1 MNSKGGDFMALDDIM
16 KDKYYL
22 ADTIVNAL
30 NAEIEALNLSTK
42 EKFQENL
49 YFSIDLTLEGV
60 RMKNKTIIHR
70 YYAWLFKH
78 FLANDISKPL
88 FFSMYDEILKTFKP
102 YLDDNEYDFIKAID
116 INEVVSQVKE
126 SISHITNA
134 EARFFL
140 DLLLKK
146 ERTKAKDFVI
156 DLIENGFPVKNVYLD
171 IIQPSLYEI
180 GRLWADNKIMI
191 ADEHMATVITQYVLT
206 FLYPYIFD
214 TEKHGKKLMAAAIGK
229 ETHEI
234 GIRMVADFF
243 ELEGYQTQYLG
254 ADMPL
259 RALVEQARVF
269 KPDLIAL
276 SMTVT
281 LYATVLKETIKALKE
296 AMPEVKI
303 LIGGQGVL
311 LFDDPLTHFNADGF
325 AFSAD
330 EAVKVGDSLVK

>member
-1 MNSKGGDFMALDDIM
+1 MALDDIM

-30 NAEIEALNLSTK
+30 NSDIEALNQSTK
-42 EKFQENL
+42 EKFQEDL

-60 RMKNKTIIHR
+60 RMKNATIIHR

-78 FLANDISKPL
+78 FLANAISKSL
-88 FFSMYDEILKTFKP
+88 FFSMYDQIISSFEP
-102 YLDDNEYDFIKAID
+102 YLSDGEIDFIKSID
-116 INEVVSQVKE
+116 ITEVVSQIKE
-126 SISHITNA
+126 SVSHIKNA

-259 RALVEQARVF
+259 RALVEQAKVF
-269 KPDLIAL
+269 HPDLIAL

-281 LYATVLKETIKALKE
+281 LYAGVLKETIRALKE
-296 AMPEVKI
+296 ANPNVKI
-303 LIGGQGVL
+303 LIGGQGVIP
-311 LFDDPLTHFNADGF
+311 FENPLEYFNADGF
-325 AFSAD
+325 ALSAD
-330 EAVKVGDSLVK
+330 EAVKVGDFLVK